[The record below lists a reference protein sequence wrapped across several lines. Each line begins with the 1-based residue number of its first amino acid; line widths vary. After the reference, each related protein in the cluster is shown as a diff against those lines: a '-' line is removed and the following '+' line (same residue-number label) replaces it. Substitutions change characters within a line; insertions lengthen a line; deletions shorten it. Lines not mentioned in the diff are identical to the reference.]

1 MLVAAANT
9 PSLASD
15 AREPS
20 PLGSIALAR
29 AEFWQ
34 HDHLGSVSAITDHT
48 GAVLQRLAY
57 DPFGKRRNTNGS
69 YDEFGTI
76 VMDWS
81 AQSGTTDRGFT
92 GHEHLDDIGLVHMNG
107 RIFNP
112 TLATFMQADPFV
124 QDPGNL
130 QNYNRYAYCF
140 NNPLGCTDP
149 SGFLSFRNEFDLIR
163 NIPGQ
168 RSIDRWMVRH
178 PWAIAI
184 VQIVATV
191 YGGPA
196 GAAMVAG
203 YASYVQTD
211 GDVNAARRASAVT
224 YITAQAFTA
233 VGDATMADAAYTDI
247 AGNNV
252 AANGMSTG
260 QVAANI
266 AGHAL
271 VGCASAE
278 ASGGKCGQGALA
290 AGFGAAAGFVPGIDN
305 VLAKGV
311 WVTAV
316 GGIAAELGGGSFRDG
331 AQSALMG
338 YVFNC
343 LAHQACAGRIPKD
356 GDGYLETR
364 WVDGK
369 PYIVRLNGLCATTDC
384 LVFGANVDWA
394 DARSQAYRKRQASKC
409 SRFCRMLRRLLC

>member
-1 MLVAAANT
+1 MDECPALGNLTSASDGRFRTISYTSFNLPDANTGIQGASGSPQYRWSYDENHARIQERRTNANGTRTTWTLNQGLGFELEELNGAYQQRHHLSAGGQTFGVLVAAANT

-149 SGFLSFRNEFDLIR
+149 SGYFSLRRAHALGGSMGD
-163 NIPGQ
+163 PACTSYASG
-168 RSIDRWMVRH
+168 
-178 PWAIAI
+178 PWA
-184 VQIVATV
+184 T
-191 YGGPA
+191 
-196 GAAMVAG
+196 
-203 YASYVQTD
+203 S
-211 GDVNAARRASAVT
+211 
-224 YITAQAFTA
+224 
-233 VGDATMADAAYTDI
+233 
-247 AGNNV
+247 
-252 AANGMSTG
+252 
-260 QVAANI
+260 
-266 AGHAL
+266 
-271 VGCASAE
+271 E
-278 ASGGKCGQGALA
+278 ASRTNSTSSETS
-290 AGFGAAAGFVPGIDN
+290 P
-305 VLAKGV
+305 AK
-311 WVTAV
+311 
-316 GGIAAELGGGSFRDG
+316 
-331 AQSALMG
+331 SASTSG
-338 YVFNC
+338 
-343 LAHQACAGRIPKD
+343 
-356 GDGYLETR
+356 
-364 WVDGK
+364 
-369 PYIVRLNGLCATTDC
+369 
-384 LVFGANVDWA
+384 
-394 DARSQAYRKRQASKC
+394 
-409 SRFCRMLRRLLC
+409 